1 MPASFL
7 KGVLR
12 RMAKSPK
19 MGNISG
25 REKIAILMVALGNE
39 VAAEVYKRLDD
50 TTIEL
55 ITLEIANLRKITPDL
70 KLEVM
75 KEAQEVLMARE
86 FMARGGVEYARD
98 ILERALGPERAQ
110 NLLTRITASLQVRPF
125 DFMRHTDA
133 QQVLSFIQGEHPQTI
148 ALILSYLEAPQAALI
163 ISGLPAVMQAEVAK
177 RIAKMDRI
185 TPEVLREV
193 ERVLERKLSTVMGQ
207 DFTLAGGIDA
217 VVAIINSADRGTER
231 NIMEY
236 LEEND
241 PELAEEIKKRLF
253 VFEDIIRLDDRSLQ
267 RVLREVD
274 MKELGLAL
282 KGATEELRGKFFK
295 NMSKRAAE
303 MLQEDM
309 DFMGPVRVKD
319 VEDSQQKV
327 VNVVRS
333 LEEAGEIIIA
343 SGGEDEL
350 VV

>member
-1 MPASFL
+1 
-7 KGVLR
+7 
-12 RMAKSPK
+12 MAKS
-19 MGNISG
+19 NSSVSN
-25 REKIAILMVALGNE
+25 REKIAVLMVALGNDI
-39 VAAEVYKRLDD
+39 AAEVYKKLDD
-50 TTIEL
+50 TAIEL
-55 ITLEIANLRKITPDL
+55 ITLEVANLRKVTPEL
-70 KLEVM
+70 KLEVL

-86 FMARGGVEYARD
+86 FMARGGVDYARD
-98 ILERALGPERAQ
+98 VLERALGPERAQ
-110 NLLTRITASLQVRPF
+110 NLLARITASLQVRPF
-125 DFMRHTDA
+125 DFMRHTDP
-133 QQVLSFIQGEHPQTI
+133 QQVLGFIQGEHPQTI
-148 ALILSYLEAPQAALI
+148 ALILSYLEAPQAAMIL
-163 ISGLPAVMQAEVAK
+163 SGLPAIMQAEVAK
-177 RIAKMDRI
+177 RIARMDRI

-207 DFTLAGGIDA
+207 DFTMAGGIDA
-217 VVAIINSADRGTER
+217 VVAIVNSADRTTER

-282 KGATEELRGKFFK
+282 KGATEELRTKFFK

-309 DFMGPVRVKD
+309 DYMGPVRVKD
-319 VEDSQQKV
+319 VEEAQQKV
-327 VNVVRS
+327 VNVVRG
-333 LEEAGEIIIA
+333 LEEQGEIVIA

>member
-1 MPASFL
+1 
-7 KGVLR
+7 
-12 RMAKSPK
+12 MAVTKKS
-19 MGNISG
+19 NLLG
-25 REKIAILMVALGNE
+25 REKVAVLMVTLGNE
-39 VAAEVYKRLDD
+39 IASEVYKQLDD
-50 TTIEL
+50 ASIE
-55 ITLEIANLRKITPDL
+55 IVTLEIANLRSVPSEM
-70 KLEVM
+70 KLEVI
-75 KEAQEVLMARE
+75 KEAQEILMARE

-110 NLLTRITASLQVRPF
+110 NLLSRVTASLQVRPF

-133 QQVLSFIQGEHPQTI
+133 QQVLGFIQGEHPQTI
-148 ALILSYLEAPQAALI
+148 ALILSYLDPSQAALI

-185 TPEVLREV
+185 TPEILREV

-217 VVAIINSADRGTER
+217 VVAIINSSDRATER

-267 RVLREVD
+267 RVLREVEL
-274 MKELGLAL
+274 KELGLAL
-282 KGATEELRGKFFK
+282 KGATEELRNKFFK

-303 MLQEDM
+303 MLKEDM

-319 VEDSQQKV
+319 VEESQQKV

-333 LEEAGEIIIA
+333 LEEAGEIVVAI
-343 SGGEDEL
+343 GGEDEL

>member
-1 MPASFL
+1 
-7 KGVLR
+7 
-12 RMAKSPK
+12 MAKMASS
-19 MGNISG
+19 ISN
-25 REKIAILMVALGNE
+25 REKIAVLMVVLGNDI
-39 VAAEVYKRLDD
+39 AAEVYKNLDD
-50 TTIEL
+50 PTIEL
-55 ITLEIANLRKITPDL
+55 ITLEIANLRKITPEV

-75 KEAQEVLMARE
+75 KEAQEILMARE

-125 DFMRHTDA
+125 DFMRHTDP
-133 QQVLSFIQGEHPQTI
+133 QQILSFIQGEHPQTI
-148 ALILSYLEAPQAALI
+148 ALILSYLDAPQAALI

-217 VVAIINSADRGTER
+217 VVALINSADRATER

-253 VFEDIIRLDDRSLQ
+253 VFEDISRLDDRSLQ

-282 KGATEELRGKFFK
+282 KGATEELRAKFFK

-309 DFMGPVRVKD
+309 DYMGPVRVKD
-319 VEDSQQKV
+319 VEESQQKV

-333 LEEAGEIIIA
+333 LEEAGEIVIA
-343 SGGEDEL
+343 AGGEDEL

>member
-1 MPASFL
+1 
-7 KGVLR
+7 
-12 RMAKSPK
+12 MAKS
-19 MGNISG
+19 NSSISS
-25 REKIAILMVALGNE
+25 REKIAVLMVALGNDI
-39 VAAEVYKRLDD
+39 AAEIYKKLDD
-50 TTIEL
+50 IAIEL
-55 ITLEIANLRKITPDL
+55 ITLEVANLRKVTPEL
-70 KLEVM
+70 KLEVL
-75 KEAQEVLMARE
+75 KEAQEILMARE
-86 FMARGGVEYARD
+86 FMARGGVDYARD
-98 ILERALGPERAQ
+98 VLERALGPERAQ
-110 NLLTRITASLQVRPF
+110 NLLARITASLQVRPF
-125 DFMRHTDA
+125 DFMRHTDP
-133 QQVLSFIQGEHPQTI
+133 QQVLGFIQGEHPQTI

-163 ISGLPAVMQAEVAK
+163 LSGLPAVLQAEVAK
-177 RIAKMDRI
+177 RIARMDRI

-207 DFTLAGGIDA
+207 DFTMAGGIDA
-217 VVAIINSADRGTER
+217 VVAIVNSSDRTTER
-231 NIMEY
+231 NIMEH

-282 KGATEELRGKFFK
+282 KGATEELRTKFFK

-309 DFMGPVRVKD
+309 DYMGPVRVKD
-319 VEDSQQKV
+319 VEESQQKV
-327 VNVVRS
+327 VNIVRG
-333 LEEAGEIIIA
+333 LEEQGEIVIA

>member
-1 MPASFL
+1 
-7 KGVLR
+7 
-12 RMAKSPK
+12 MAKS
-19 MGNISG
+19 NSSISN
-25 REKIAILMVALGNE
+25 REKIAVLMVALGNDI
-39 VAAEVYKRLDD
+39 AAEVYKKLDD
-50 TTIEL
+50 TAIEL
-55 ITLEIANLRKITPDL
+55 ITLEVANLRKVTPEL
-70 KLEVM
+70 KLEVL

-86 FMARGGVEYARD
+86 FMARGGVDYARD
-98 ILERALGPERAQ
+98 VLERALGPERAQ
-110 NLLTRITASLQVRPF
+110 NLLARITASLQVRPF
-125 DFMRHTDA
+125 DFMRHTDP
-133 QQVLSFIQGEHPQTI
+133 QQVLGFIQGEHPQTI
-148 ALILSYLEAPQAALI
+148 ALILSYLEAPQAAMIL
-163 ISGLPAVMQAEVAK
+163 SGLPAIMQAEVAK
-177 RIAKMDRI
+177 RIARMDRI

-207 DFTLAGGIDA
+207 DFTMAGGIDA
-217 VVAIINSADRGTER
+217 VVAIVNSADRTTER
-231 NIMEY
+231 NIMEH

-282 KGATEELRGKFFK
+282 KGATEELRTKFFK

-309 DFMGPVRVKD
+309 DYMGPVRVKD
-319 VEDSQQKV
+319 VEESQQKV
-327 VNVVRS
+327 VNIVRG
-333 LEEAGEIIIA
+333 LEEQGEIVIA

>member
-1 MPASFL
+1 
-7 KGVLR
+7 
-12 RMAKSPK
+12 MAKSPK
-19 MGNISG
+19 ISNMSG

-39 VAAEVYKRLDD
+39 IAAEVYKRLDD

-75 KEAQEVLMARE
+75 KEAQEILMARE

-98 ILERALGPERAQ
+98 VLERALGPERAQ

-148 ALILSYLEAPQAALI
+148 ALILSYLEAPQAAMI

-309 DFMGPVRVKD
+309 DYMGPVRVKD

>member
-1 MPASFL
+1 
-7 KGVLR
+7 
-12 RMAKSPK
+12 MAKAPRVSSVS
-19 MGNISG
+19 N
-25 REKIAILMVALGNE
+25 REKIAVLMVALGNDI
-39 VAAEVYKRLDD
+39 AAEVYKLLDD

-55 ITLEIANLRKITPDL
+55 ITLEIANLKKITSDL

-75 KEAQEVLMARE
+75 KEAQEILMARE

-125 DFMRHTDA
+125 DFMRHTDP
-133 QQVLSFIQGEHPQTI
+133 QQALSFIQGEHPQTI
-148 ALILSYLEAPQAALI
+148 ALILSYLEAGQAALI

-185 TPEVLREV
+185 TPEILREV

-217 VVAIINSADRGTER
+217 VVALINSADRTTER

-282 KGATEELRGKFFK
+282 KGATEELRVKFFK

-309 DFMGPVRVKD
+309 DYMGPVRVKD
-319 VEDSQQKV
+319 VEESQQKV
-327 VNVVRS
+327 VNVVRA
-333 LEEAGEIIIA
+333 LEEAGEIVVA
-343 SGGEDEL
+343 AGGEDEL

>member
-1 MPASFL
+1 
-7 KGVLR
+7 
-12 RMAKSPK
+12 MAKS
-19 MGNISG
+19 NSSISS
-25 REKIAILMVALGNE
+25 REKIAVLMVALGNDI
-39 VAAEVYKRLDD
+39 AAEVYKKLDD
-50 TTIEL
+50 TAIEL
-55 ITLEIANLRKITPDL
+55 ITLEVANLRKVTPEL
-70 KLEVM
+70 KLEVL

-86 FMARGGVEYARD
+86 FMARGGVDYARD
-98 ILERALGPERAQ
+98 VLERALGPERAQ
-110 NLLTRITASLQVRPF
+110 NLLARITASLQVRPF
-125 DFMRHTDA
+125 DFMRHTDP
-133 QQVLSFIQGEHPQTI
+133 QQVLGFIQGEHPQTI
-148 ALILSYLEAPQAALI
+148 ALILSYLEAPQAAMIL
-163 ISGLPAVMQAEVAK
+163 SGLPAIMQAEVAK
-177 RIAKMDRI
+177 RIARMDRI

-207 DFTLAGGIDA
+207 DFTMAGGIDA
-217 VVAIINSADRGTER
+217 VVAIVNSADRTTER
-231 NIMEY
+231 NIMEH

-282 KGATEELRGKFFK
+282 KGATEELRTKFFK

-309 DFMGPVRVKD
+309 DYMGPVRVKD
-319 VEDSQQKV
+319 VEESQQKV
-327 VNVVRS
+327 VNIVRG
-333 LEEAGEIIIA
+333 LEEQGEIVIA

>member
-1 MPASFL
+1 
-7 KGVLR
+7 
-12 RMAKSPK
+12 MAKAAALS
-19 MGNISG
+19 NSISN
-25 REKIAILMVALGNE
+25 REKVAVLMVALGNDIAPE
-39 VAAEVYKRLDD
+39 IYKKLDD
-50 TTIEL
+50 ATIEL
-55 ITLEIANLRKITPDL
+55 ITLEIANLRKVSPEV
-70 KLEVM
+70 KLEVL

-86 FMARGGVEYARD
+86 FMARGGVDYARD
-98 ILERALGPERAQ
+98 VLERALGPERAQ
-110 NLLTRITASLQVRPF
+110 NLLARITASLQVKPF

-133 QQVLSFIQGEHPQTI
+133 TQVLGFIQNEHPQTI
-148 ALILSYLEAPQAALI
+148 ALILAYLEPPQAALI
-163 ISGLPAVMQAEVAK
+163 LSGLQPEMQAEVTK
-177 RIAKMDRI
+177 RIANMDRI

-193 ERVLERKLSTVMGQ
+193 ERVLERKLSSVMGQ
-207 DFTLAGGIDA
+207 DFTMAGGIDA
-217 VVAIINSADRGTER
+217 VVSLVNSADRTTER

-253 VFEDIIRLDDRSLQ
+253 VFEDIMRLDDRSLQ

-274 MKELGLAL
+274 LKELSLAL
-282 KGATEELRGKFFK
+282 KGATEELKSKFFK

-319 VEDSQQKV
+319 VEEAQQKV
-327 VNVVRS
+327 VNVVRG
-333 LEEAGEIIIA
+333 LEEQGEIIIA